1 LLSNCPNFE
10 WVPDT
15 LPDFAERN
23 GLDDV
28 KYNAA
33 IEAALRA
40 YSGYDY
46 VESALMP
53 RVTAIVRRVGADVTR
68 ALQLGGKRIFCADYA
83 PNDWARTRAYRH
95 R

>member
-1 LLSNCPNFE
+1 V
-10 WVPDT
+10 VPDT
-15 LPDFAERN
+15 LPNFAERN

-28 KYNAA
+28 KYNAG

-68 ALQLGGKRIFCADYA
+68 ALQADFSDYA
-83 PNDWARTRAYRH
+83 SNDRARRRAYRH

>member
-1 LLSNCPNFE
+1 ML
-10 WVPDT
+10 
-15 LPDFAERN
+15 
-23 GLDDV
+23 

-53 RVTAIVRRVGADVTR
+53 RVTAIVRRIGADITDDR
-68 ALQLGGKRIFCADYA
+68 L
-83 PNDWARTRAYRH
+83 P
-95 R
+95 